1 MLLAEIVA
9 NKHREVAALKAHF
22 HVEKVAKACQALPAP
37 RDFSRPFGRGK
48 FALIAEIKQSSPSAG
63 IIVNKFEPVF
73 LAKQYEEAGA
83 GALSVLT
90 DAQYFGGKLNHL
102 KEVKDPTT
110 IPVLRKDFIIDAAQ
124 IYESRVA
131 GADAI
136 LLIVRLL
143 SDAQLAE
150 YLDLARELQL
160 SCLVE
165 AHDEREVERALH
177 SSAEI
182 IGLNNRDLDTL
193 QVDLQ
198 TSHRLLDK
206 YPELKARIV
215 ISESGIK
222 TGEEAASLREKGVSG
237 LLVGESI
244 LRSGDIAAKIEEL
257 LG

>member
-9 NKHREVAALKAHF
+9 SKHREVAALQAHLN
-22 HVEKVAKACQALPAP
+22 VEKVEKACQALPPP
-37 RDFSRPFGRGK
+37 RDFARPFGRGK
-48 FALIAEIKQSSPSAG
+48 FALIAEVKKTSPSAG
-63 IIVNKFEPVF
+63 VIVEKFEPVF
-73 LAKQYEEAGA
+73 LAKQYEEGGA

-90 DAQYFGGKLNHL
+90 DAKYFGGKLGHL

-124 IYESRVA
+124 VYESRVA

-150 YLDLARELQL
+150 YLDLARTLQL

-165 AHDEREVERALH
+165 THDEREVERALK
-177 SSAEI
+177 SDAEI

-193 QVDLQ
+193 AVDLQ

-206 YPELKARIV
+206 FPELRARVV
-215 ISESGIK
+215 IAESGIK
-222 TGEEAASLREKGVSG
+222 TGEEASSLRAKGVSG
-237 LLVGESI
+237 LLVGESL
-244 LRSGDIAAKIEEL
+244 LRSGDIAAKIKEL